1 MKQMFVTLLATLV
14 LAGCSSAD
22 TGSTAAEPSVSPAV
36 NATALTTAPAPP
48 ETQVPTT
55 AGGSLETAV
64 TVATEEPE
72 SEVATAAPAPINVT
86 ETRSITVG
94 GVGSEYTEPERS
106 VVDISLSS
114 RGATVEEA
122 SRAAAASAEAIKSAL
137 TTAGVPSSGIQTSD
151 LSIRP
156 VYDNHPTIIG
166 YEMRLG
172 YRVTIH
178 DVDTVGSLLADSIAA
193 GGDDVRASSIRF
205 EADPAG
211 LMDAARTKAWIDV
224 ETRAQSLA
232 GLANEQ
238 LGAVL
243 DIHEKVLI
251 TSPQGMMQGGEGDS
265 ASFDIPVSPGV
276 AGVTVLLT
284 VTFAIGE

>member
-1 MKQMFVTLLATLV
+1 MKQMIVTLLAALV

-22 TGSTAAEPSVSPAV
+22 TGSTAAESSVSPAV
-36 NATALTTAPAPP
+36 STTARTAAPAPP
-48 ETQVPTT
+48 ETQAPTT
-55 AGGSLETAV
+55 AGGSVETAV
-64 TVATEEPE
+64 TLATEEPE
-72 SEVATAAPAPINVT
+72 PVVVTAAPVPINIT
-86 ETRSITVG
+86 EMRSITVG

-114 RGATVEEA
+114 RGTTVEEA
-122 SRAAAASAEAIKSAL
+122 SRAAAASAEAIKTAL
-137 TTAGVPSSGIQTSD
+137 TTAGVQPSGIQTSD

-156 VYDNHPTIIG
+156 VYDDYPTIIG

-178 DVDTVGSLLADSIAA
+178 DVATVGSLLADSIAA

-224 ETRAQSLA
+224 ETRAKSLA